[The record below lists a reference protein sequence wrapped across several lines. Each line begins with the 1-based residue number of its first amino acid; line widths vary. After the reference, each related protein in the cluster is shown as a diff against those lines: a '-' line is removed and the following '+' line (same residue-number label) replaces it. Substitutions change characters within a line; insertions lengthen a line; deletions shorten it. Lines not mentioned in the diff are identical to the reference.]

1 MSETQAPAGST
12 DARFCR
18 GPGRDLAPVSEV
30 PAPVGT
36 CSCERRLYYCG
47 RRLYSMWAGSLLLWA
62 ETLFLWAGS
71 LLQWAESS
79 FPWAGSLRPWGGSLL
94 PWAES
99 LLPWEESSVPWVESL
114 LPWVES
120 QLPWVE
126 CFPSHMASEEHEHT
140 TSCFCLSKVCI
151 FNRTYMGPTSGN
163 CSFSM
168 NIK

>member
-36 CSCERRLYYCG
+36 CSCEQRLYYCG
-47 RRLYSMWAGSLLLWA
+47 RRLYSMWAGPLLLWAETLLLWA
-62 ETLFLWAGS
+62 ETLFLRA
-71 LLQWAESS
+71 
-79 FPWAGSLRPWGGSLL
+79 GSLL
-94 PWAES
+94 PWVES
-99 LLPWEESSVPWVESL
+99 LLPWEESS

-120 QLPWVE
+120 PLLWVE
-126 CFPSHMASEEHEHT
+126 CFPSQMASEEDEHT

-151 FNRTYMGPTSGN
+151 FNRTYTGPASGN

>member
-36 CSCERRLYYCG
+36 CSCEQRLYYCG
-47 RRLYSMWAGSLLLWA
+47 RRLYSMWAGPLLLWA
-62 ETLFLWAGS
+62 ETLFLWA
-71 LLQWAESS
+71 
-79 FPWAGSLRPWGGSLL
+79 GSLL

-99 LLPWEESSVPWVESL
+99 LLPWEESS

-120 QLPWVE
+120 PLLWVE
-126 CFPSHMASEEHEHT
+126 CFPSQMASEEDEHT

-151 FNRTYMGPTSGN
+151 FNRTYMGPASGN

>member
-36 CSCERRLYYCG
+36 CSCEQRLYYCG
-47 RRLYSMWAGSLLLWA
+47 RRLCFCGRR
-62 ETLFLWAGS
+62 LFLWA
-71 LLQWAESS
+71 
-79 FPWAGSLRPWGGSLL
+79 GSLL

-99 LLPWEESSVPWVESL
+99 LLPWEESS

-120 QLPWVE
+120 PLLWVE
-126 CFPSHMASEEHEHT
+126 CFPSQMASEEDEHT
-140 TSCFCLSKVCI
+140 TNCFCLSKVCI
-151 FNRTYMGPTSGN
+151 FIRTYMGPASGN

>member
-79 FPWAGSLRPWGGSLL
+79 FPWAESLRPWGGSLL

-99 LLPWEESSVPWVESL
+99 LLPWEESSVPWVESR
-114 LPWVES
+114 
-120 QLPWVE
+120 LPWVE